1 MLNRA
6 GFAMVVAATALA
18 FAPVTAQAQN
28 CGTIELGAAVSA
40 TGIYA
45 ANGKNTKNGYE
56 FAVKKI
62 NDAGGVK
69 IGGKCY
75 HFKIKYYDDELTP
88 ARAAQLVERLIDQD
102 KINYVLGPYGSPLTK
117 AILPVIE
124 KYKTPLVQGE
134 AASRSLFTQGYK
146 YHFGIVATSEKYLTP
161 VVDMAADIAKK
172 AGKDPSKV
180 KIAMIYQDDAFSLDV
195 RQGVVDAM
203 KKYKM
208 SATVDDRMP
217 KDLNDITSFMTKVK
231 ALKPDVLIVSGHEKG
246 AATAARQMAELQ
258 IQVPLVGMTHCELA
272 KMTQDFPKASEDFV
286 CPTQWD
292 ETMKAGDKMFGTAA
306 NYNIAIKAAYRLQD
320 RAVSDGAGGG
330 GGLCLGGC
338 VQARQFARQGKAARG
353 ADQDGSGNLLRARQV
368 CRRRQQSREGNHP
381 AADPARQIQR
391 RVAGQSGRRQ
401 AELSARGSVLSIEV
415 EAGIPS
421 ARFRAFMG
429 ARPAAI
435 RSGDAFWLFAA
446 AEGARWTIS

>member
-6 GFAMVVAATALA
+6 GFAVVAAATAFA
-18 FAPVTAQAQN
+18 FAPAAAQAQN

-45 ANGKNTKNGYE
+45 ANGQNTKNGYE
-56 FAVKKI
+56 FALKKI

-69 IGGKCY
+69 VGGKCY
-75 HFKIKYYDDELTP
+75 HLAVKYYDDESTP

-146 YHFGIVATSEKYLTP
+146 YQFGIVATSEKYLTP
-161 VVDMAADIAKK
+161 VIDMAVEMAKK

-180 KIAMIYQDDAFSLDV
+180 KVAMIYQDDAFSLDV
-195 RQGVVDAM
+195 RQGVVDQM

-217 KDLNDITSFMTKVK
+217 KDLNDITSFLTKVK
-231 ALKPDVLIVSGHEKG
+231 ALKPDVLLVSGHEKG
-246 AATAARQMAELQ
+246 AATAARQMADLQ
-258 IQVPLVGMTHCELA
+258 IQVPIVGMTHCESA
-272 KMTQDFPKASEDFV
+272 KVSQDFPKASEGFV

-292 ETMKAGDKMFGTAA
+292 ETMKAQDPMFGTAA
-306 NYNIAIKAAYRLQD
+306 NYNKEIKAAYNYKVVPYQTAQASAAVYVWYD
-320 RAVSDGAGGG
+320 AFKRANSLDKEKLREALTKTDMETFYGGIK
-330 GGLCLGGC
+330 
-338 VQARQFARQGKAARG
+338 FAA
-353 ADQDGSGNLLRARQV
+353 DGSNPGKEIIL
-368 CRRRQQSREGNHP
+368 
-381 AADPARQIQR
+381 RQIQNGKYN
-391 RVAGQSGRRQ
+391 V
-401 AELSARGSVLSIEV
+401 VW
-415 EAGIPS
+415 
-421 ARFRAFMG
+421 
-429 ARPAAI
+429 PAKV
-435 RSGDAFWLFAA
+435 AA
-446 AEGARWTIS
+446 AKLNYPREAQY

>member
-6 GFAMVVAATALA
+6 GIALA
-18 FAPVTAQAQN
+18 AAAFAIAPVAVQAET

-69 IGGKCY
+69 VGGKCY
-75 HFKIKYYDDELTP
+75 HFAIKYYDDESTP
-88 ARAAQLVERLIDQD
+88 VRAAQLVERLIDQD
-102 KINYVLGPYGSPLTK
+102 KIQYVLGPYGSPLTK

-146 YHFGIVATSEKYLTP
+146 YQFGIVATSEKYLTP
-161 VVDMAADIAKK
+161 VVDMAAAIAKK

-195 RQGVVDAM
+195 RQGVVDEM

-208 SATVDDRMP
+208 TALVDDRMP
-217 KDLNDITSFMTKVK
+217 KDLNDITSFLTKVK

-246 AATAARQMAELQ
+246 AATAARQMADLQ
-258 IQVPLVGMTHCELA
+258 IQVPLVGMTHCESA
-272 KMTQDFPKASEDFV
+272 KVTQDFPKSSEGFV

-292 ETMKAGDKMFGTAA
+292 ETMKAGDPMFGTAA
-306 NYNIAIKAAYRLQD
+306 NYNTEIKAAYGYKVVPYQTAQASAAVYVWKD
-320 RAVSDGAGGG
+320 AFTRANSLDKEKLREALTKTDLETFYGHVK
-330 GGLCLGGC
+330 
-338 VQARQFARQGKAARG
+338 FAA
-353 ADQDGSGNLLRARQV
+353 DGSNPGKEIIL
-368 CRRRQQSREGNHP
+368 
-381 AADPARQIQR
+381 RQIQHGKYN
-391 RVAGQSGRRQ
+391 VVWP
-401 AELSARGSVLSIEV
+401 EKV
-415 EAGIPS
+415 
-421 ARFRAFMG
+421 
-429 ARPAAI
+429 
-435 RSGDAFWLFAA
+435 AA
-446 AEGARWTIS
+446 AKLNYPREAQY

>member
-6 GFAMVVAATALA
+6 GFAMVAAAMVLA
-18 FAPVTAQAQN
+18 FAPVTAQAQT
-28 CGTIELGAAVSA
+28 CGEIELGAAVSA

-45 ANGKNTKNGYE
+45 ANGTNTKNGYE
-56 FAVKKI
+56 FAIKKI

-75 HFKIKYYDDELTP
+75 HFKVKYYDDESTP

-102 KINYVLGPYGSPLTK
+102 KISYVLGPYGSPLTK

-146 YHFGIVATSEKYLTP
+146 YHFGIVATSEKYMTP
-161 VVDMAADIAKK
+161 VVNMAADIAKK

-195 RQGVVDAM
+195 RQGVIDAM
-203 KKYKM
+203 KKYNM
-208 SATVDDRMP
+208 SATIDDRMP
-217 KDLNDITSFMTKVK
+217 KDLNDITSFLTKVK

-246 AATAARQMAELQ
+246 AVTAARQMADLN
-258 IQVPLVGMTHCELA
+258 IQVPLVGLTHCEAA
-272 KMTQDFPKASEDFV
+272 KVSQDFPKASEDFV

-306 NYNIAIKAAYRLQD
+306 DYNTQMKATYGYKVVPYQAAQATAAVFVWKD
-320 RAVSDGAGGG
+320 AFERANSLDKEKLREALTKTDLETFYGHVK
-330 GGLCLGGC
+330 
-338 VQARQFARQGKAARG
+338 FAA
-353 ADQDGSGNLLRARQV
+353 DGSNPGKEIIL
-368 CRRRQQSREGNHP
+368 
-381 AADPARQIQR
+381 RQIQHGKYN
-391 RVAGQSGRRQ
+391 VVWPTA
-401 AELSARGSVLSIEV
+401 V
-415 EAGIPS
+415 
-421 ARFRAFMG
+421 
-429 ARPAAI
+429 
-435 RSGDAFWLFAA
+435 AA
-446 AEGARWTIS
+446 AKLNYPREAQY

>member
-1 MLNRA
+1 VKQNWEDTNMLNRA
-6 GFAMVVAATALA
+6 GLATVLATASIA
-18 FAPVTAQAQN
+18 FAPFTAQAQQ

-56 FAVKKI
+56 FAIKKI

-69 IGGKCY
+69 VGGKCY
-75 HFKIKYYDDELTP
+75 HFNVKYYDDESTP

-124 KYKTPLVQGE
+124 KYKTPLVQSE

-146 YHFGIVATSEKYLTP
+146 YQFGIIATSEKYLTP
-161 VVDMAADIAKK
+161 VVDLAASIAKK
-172 AGKDPSKV
+172 AGKDPSSV

-208 SATVDDRMP
+208 TATIDDRMP
-217 KDLNDITSFMTKVK
+217 KDLNDITSFLTKVK

-246 AATAARQMAELQ
+246 AATAARQMSDLK
-258 IQVPLVGMTHCELA
+258 IQVPIVGMTHCEAA
-272 KMTQDFPKASEDFV
+272 KVTQDFAKSSEGFV

-292 ETMKAGDKMFGTAA
+292 ETMKASDKLFGTAA
-306 NYNIAIKAAYRLQD
+306 EYNTQMKAAYNYKVVPYQT
-320 RAVSDGAGGG
+320 A
-330 GGLCLGGC
+330 
-338 VQARQFARQGKAARG
+338 QASAAIYVWKDAFARANSLDKEKLREALMKTDLETFYGHIKFAP
-353 ADQDGSGNLLRARQV
+353 DGSNPGKEIIL
-368 CRRRQQSREGNHP
+368 
-381 AADPARQIQR
+381 RQIQH
-391 RVAGQSGRRQ
+391 GKY
-401 AELSARGSVLSIEV
+401 SVVWPENV
-415 EAGIPS
+415 
-421 ARFRAFMG
+421 
-429 ARPAAI
+429 
-435 RSGDAFWLFAA
+435 AA
-446 AEGARWTIS
+446 AKLNYPREAQY